1 MQEEDAY
8 IDFLLK
14 ELIEKHLLDN
24 KKRKKDFMLDTEISI
39 FDGFVYLLNIEFV
52 NPNEDFLGFGDSRN
66 ANSNYLYH

>member
-14 ELIEKHLLDN
+14 ELIEKHLLEN

-52 NPNEDFLGFGDSRN
+52 NSNEDFLGFGDSRN